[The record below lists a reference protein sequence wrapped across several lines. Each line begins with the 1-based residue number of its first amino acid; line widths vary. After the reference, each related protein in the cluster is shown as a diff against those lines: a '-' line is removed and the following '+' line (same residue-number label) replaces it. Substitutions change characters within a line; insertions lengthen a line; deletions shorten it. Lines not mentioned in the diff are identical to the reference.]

1 MLPEGSTLRV
11 QRKRE
16 KVSVS
21 KRVDWKKV
29 TQQSTKWEWRD
40 DKNGGK
46 LTWQSATN
54 SKHENERR
62 GKKEEGTRARE
73 MLEEWGN
80 NRSKIHR
87 SINRTT
93 VIRSDA
99 PQEEIDRD
107 MICGVMQM
115 NRGTKTITLH
125 SNQQRGERI
134 AKTKIQQQLL
144 SYITTD

>member
-1 MLPEGSTLRV
+1 MRGDGRN
-11 QRKRE
+11 RE
-16 KVSVS
+16 N
-21 KRVDWKKV
+21 
-29 TQQSTKWEWRD
+29 Q
-40 DKNGGK
+40 GK
-46 LTWQSATN
+46 
-54 SKHENERR
+54 
-62 GKKEEGTRARE
+62 E
-73 MLEEWGN
+73 MLEGCVSNIKN

-87 SINRTT
+87 SINQTT

-99 PQEEIDRD
+99 PQEEIERD
-107 MICGVMQM
+107 MICDVMQM